1 MIDMHQIHTTPG
13 FIIQA
18 RPYGEA
24 GKLLSIF
31 TRDFGLITAAAQG
44 IRLEKSKL
52 RYYTQEHALGL
63 FSLVKGREMWRLT
76 SAGSLASFMFH
87 SGGALLVPD
96 ISPRKDFIARVALLL
111 RRLLQG
117 EEGRPEVFD
126 AVQSCF
132 QFMNVCQSLT
142 DDRLATLES
151 LLVARILHWLG
162 YIGDDNDLNDHMRS
176 FGINTGLLDVLDV
189 KRAILNKHINKALKE
204 SMM

>member
-1 MIDMHQIHTTPG
+1 MHHIHTTPG
-13 FIIQA
+13 FIIQV

-31 TRDFGLITAAAQG
+31 TRDFGLIMVTAQG

-52 RYYTQEHALGL
+52 RYYTQEYALGL
-63 FSLVKGREMWRLT
+63 FSLVKGKEIWRLT
-76 SAGSLASFMFH
+76 SADSLASSLSYS
-87 SGGALLVPD
+87 SGAILIPE
-96 ISPRKDFIARVALLL
+96 ISPRKEFIAKIALLL

-117 EEGRPEVFD
+117 EEGRREVF
-126 AVQSCF
+126 AVVQSCF

-151 LLVARILHWLG
+151 LLVARVLHWLG
-162 YIGDDNDLNDHMRS
+162 YIGDDVDLNGHVRS
-176 FGINTGLLDVLDV
+176 FEITSELLDLLKE
-189 KRAILNKHINKALKE
+189 KRTILNKHINKALKE